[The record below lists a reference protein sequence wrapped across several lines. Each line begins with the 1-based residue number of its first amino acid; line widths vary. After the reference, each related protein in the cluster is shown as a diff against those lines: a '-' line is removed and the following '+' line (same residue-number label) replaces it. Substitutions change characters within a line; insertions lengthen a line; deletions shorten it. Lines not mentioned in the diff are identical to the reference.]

1 VCLTNKTL
9 SEVQEE
15 LLGYELEGKLI
26 KRCSLFVL
34 KDK

>member
-1 VCLTNKTL
+1 MFI

-15 LLGYELEGKLI
+15 LLGYELKGKLI
-26 KRCSLFVL
+26 KRGSLFVL